1 MSNNDLKTSLT
12 YLMPVCCAL
21 LAGCAVIR
29 TSEPD
34 GMVVGVHPEPRI
46 LQTAQDTTTAVVSS
60 PTHRIQQLLHSAFT
74 AVGEGEKSQAADSL
88 DVAANYLTATY
99 DQQGSISASI
109 DRITAD
115 DLSLAAI
122 DIYFDARSGTD
133 PIDPEEPL
141 AQLIQSLPTDLH
153 ETLKPNKRYRNLYIR
168 TLAGT
173 SPVHIDLKTEVEN
186 KIAFF
191 QKNDQ
196 RIFRTWMRRMGT
208 YGPLIR
214 RTLREEGIPEDL
226 IYLSMIE
233 SGFNTKAYSH
243 ARAVGMWQFVKHTGR
258 LYGLKTD
265 TWVDERRD
273 PEKATRAA
281 ARHIGHLYNLFGD
294 WQLVITGYNCGQ
306 GRLQRAMRADG
317 SHDFW
322 KLHSLP
328 KETRNHL
335 PKFMAVLLMARDP
348 EFFGVHNLVED
359 DAFSYDIVQVGEAVD
374 LRLAAQCVGEHYE
387 AMRVL
392 NSELRLS
399 YSPPITARKTYALRV
414 PIGTSDRFID
424 QYARI
429 PADKKVQLVDYR
441 VRPGDTVS
449 DIAQAFGVRAG
460 VVMDANA
467 IRNPRRLRSGQ
478 KLKIPIHPKQSR
490 RAMALAQQ
498 KGSAVKAGEGD
509 RVAYRVKRGDNLWS
523 IARSQGVTERQL
535 RAWNTLKA
543 TGHIHPGDKLTIW
556 KHSPTGSASLASSHA
571 IHRVRSGDTL
581 WDIART
587 YNTSVRELKR
597 LNSIRNASQIRAGD
611 RIRIRS
617 SAPAVE

>member
-1 MSNNDLKTSLT
+1 LKISLT
-12 YLMPVCCAL
+12 YLLPVCYTL

-34 GMVVGVHPEPRI
+34 GMAAGVHSEPTI
-46 LQTAQDTTTAVVSS
+46 LQTAQDTSSAVVSS
-60 PTHRIQQLLHSAFT
+60 PTHRIKQLLHSAFM
-74 AVGEGEKSQAADSL
+74 AVEEGEKSRAADSL
-88 DVAANYLTATY
+88 DVAANYLAATY
-99 DQQGSISASI
+99 DQHDSISASI
-109 DRITAD
+109 DRTTAD

-133 PIDPEEPL
+133 PIAPEDPL
-141 AQLIQSLPTDLH
+141 AQLIMSLPTDLH

-168 TLAGT
+168 VLAGT
-173 SPVHIDLKTEVEN
+173 SPVHIDLNAAVKS

-196 RIFRTWMRRMGT
+196 RIFRAWMRRMGT

-214 RTLREEGIPEDL
+214 RILREEGIPEDL

-243 ARAVGMWQFVKHTGR
+243 ASAVGMWQFVKHTGR

-306 GRLQRAMRADG
+306 GRLQRVMRADG

-322 KLHSLP
+322 QLRSLP

-348 EFFGVHNLVED
+348 DFFGVHNLVED
-359 DAFSYDIVQVGEAVD
+359 DAFAYDIVQVGEAVD
-374 LRLAAQCVGEHYE
+374 LRLAAQCVGERYE
-387 AMRVL
+387 EMRVL
-392 NSELRLS
+392 NSELRLG
-399 YSPPITARKTYALRV
+399 YSPPMTAKKTYALRV
-414 PIGTSDRFID
+414 PRGTSDRFID

-429 PADKKVQLVDYR
+429 PANKKVQLVDYR

-449 DIAQAFGVRAG
+449 DIAQAFGVRAS

-467 IRNPRRLRSGQ
+467 IRNPRRLRSGK

-490 RAMALAQQ
+490 RAMALAQR
-498 KGSAVKAGEGD
+498 KGISVKGGESD
-509 RVAYRVKRGDNLWS
+509 RLVYRVRSGDNLWD

-535 RAWNTLKA
+535 RAWNTLRA
-543 TGHIHPGDKLTIW
+543 TGHIHPGDMLTIW
-556 KHSPTGSASLASSHA
+556 KKTGRSPVGSASLASSGA

-597 LNSIRNASQIRAGD
+597 INAIRNASQIRAGD

-617 SAPAVE
+617 VAPAVE